1 MSLNLEK
8 DPVQLEI
15 KKVGNLQIKGKPAKV
30 KQKSFINK

>member
-30 KQKSFINK
+30 KQKSFMNK